1 MPMILDT
8 LLPIGILATLSV
20 FPVFTVAALVFH
32 SLRKK
37 ELEVRRLEALA
48 QVATAVRHTELP
60 TWLDQ
65 EDTEDVTE
73 WKEAKREVERLA
85 VRSTAT
91 AQHAMT

>member
-1 MPMILDT
+1 MIPILDT
-8 LLPIGILATLSV
+8 LFPIGVLATLSV
-20 FPVFTVAALVFH
+20 FPIFTVAALVFH

-48 QVATAVRHTELP
+48 KVATAVRHTELP

-65 EDTEDVTE
+65 EDTQDVAE

-85 VRSTAT
+85 VRSTA
-91 AQHAMT
+91 QHAMT